1 MFAMRRRE
9 VITFIGA
16 TTAAWPLLA
25 NAQQATMPVI
35 GVIGAGE
42 RGGFTELLDAFRLGL
57 KDFGFVEGQN
67 FEMEYAF
74 AAGRFDQLPQLARDL
89 VRRRVALIVST
100 GVGSGLAAKGATSTI
115 PHVFLSQDDP
125 IKLGWVASLNKPGGN
140 STGVSLL
147 TAELTAKRVEVARQL
162 MPKGA
167 PLAYLMNP
175 PAPEAPRY
183 LQEIEAITRELKQE
197 LIIVKASNPEQID
210 AALAEVNRRQAGS
223 LIVSI
228 DGYFVSR
235 REQIVT
241 LAARDRVPA
250 IYDRRLY
257 AAVGG
262 LLSYGEDLSGAY
274 RQIGVYAARIL
285 KREKPA
291 DLPVVQSTKFELVIN
306 LRTAKAL
313 GIEFPPQV
321 MALADEVIE

>member
-1 MFAMRRRE
+1 MRRRE
-9 VITFIGA
+9 FITIIGG
-16 TTAAWPLLA
+16 AAAMLPFVA
-25 NAQQATMPVI
+25 RAQQPVRPVI

-42 RGGFTELLDAFRLGL
+42 RAAFSELLAAFSLGL

-67 FEMEYAF
+67 FAMEYAF
-74 AAGRFDQLPQLARDL
+74 AAGRFDQLPRLASDL
-89 VRRRVALIVST
+89 VRRGVALIVST

-115 PHVFLSQDDP
+115 PHLFLAQDDP
-125 IKLGWVASLNKPGGN
+125 VKLGWVKSLNKPGGN

-147 TAELTAKRVEVARQL
+147 SAELTAKRVEVARQL

-183 LQEIEAITRELKQE
+183 LNEIEAIARGLNQE
-197 LIIVKASNPEQID
+197 LIVVKASNPEQID
-210 AALAEVNRRQAGS
+210 AALAEVNRRRAGA

-228 DGYFVSR
+228 DGYFISR

-241 LAARDRVPA
+241 LAARDKVPA

-257 AAVGG
+257 ASAGG

-285 KREKPA
+285 KGEKPA
-291 DLPVVQSTKFELVIN
+291 DLPVVQSTKFELVVN

-321 MALADEVIE
+321 LALADEVIE